1 MLIIYSTLQIN
12 LGSILFFF
20 VLQSLQNLNFDI
32 CVEAKSQ
39 AEINVIM
46 KFQAEFVQMIDN
58 LQEGIV
64 VIQNEAI
71 VFSNTIFEDISH
83 NKNLLI
89 EMLDQEI
96 YKVFRSNDEEPDT
109 SDKNVIQQKSSIRNK
124 SNLKVGKIF
133 SLRQLYR
140 IDPNDLEDTIFEID
154 NEKPDHEA
162 YKYVMLKINGIIQE

>member
-1 MLIIYSTLQIN
+1 MIQRIWGYSKVGSNIMLIIYSTLQIN

-71 VFSNTIFEDISH
+71 VFSNTIFEDISQ

-96 YKVFRSNDEEPDT
+96 YKVFRSIDEGPDT
-109 SDKNVIQQKSSIRNK
+109 SDKNVI
-124 SNLKVGKIF
+124 
-133 SLRQLYR
+133 
-140 IDPNDLEDTIFEID
+140 
-154 NEKPDHEA
+154 
-162 YKYVMLKINGIIQE
+162 

>member
-1 MLIIYSTLQIN
+1 
-12 LGSILFFF
+12 
-20 VLQSLQNLNFDI
+20 
-32 CVEAKSQ
+32 
-39 AEINVIM
+39 M

-83 NKNLLI
+83 NKNLLVD
-89 EMLDQEI
+89 MLDQEI

-109 SDKNVIQQKSSIRNK
+109 SDKNVIYQKSSLRNK

-133 SLRQLYR
+133 SLRQLCR